1 MGKTSP
7 TLVALESPRCS
18 VLGRCGLPP
27 AAKSIRHQGA
37 QSVLSDRSSG
47 SHQLCNCQEPP
58 DVVGK
63 RKVTGDT
70 SFFKAAVAADA
81 GTCSEIGRDILKKGG
96 SAVDGTIAALLCV
109 GLMNAHSAGIGGGLF
124 LTIYDAKTGK
134 VEIINA
140 RETAPSNAS
149 RDMFGNSTDL
159 SQKGG
164 LSVAVPGEIRG
175 YQLAHQRHGR
185 LPWRELFGPSI
196 ELAEKGFPLGGR
208 WPRPSTAT
216 GKPEVFC
223 GADGS
228 VLQENET
235 IRYPQLAKTY
245 RKIAEEGADVFYK
258 GQLAEDLVADIQRA
272 GGIITTQ
279 DLQDYEAVLE
289 EPLELSVGEYTMAVP
304 NAPASGPVLSLI
316 LNILNGYNLTEA
328 SMSSLEAKTLT
339 FHRIVE
345 AYKFA
350 YAKRTLLGDPTF
362 LNITEVIQNMT
373 SVWLAAEL
381 RNKIT
386 DNTTHDMMYYEP
398 EFFLP
403 ENHGTAHVSVVA
415 EDGSA
420 VAATST
426 INLYLGSKVLSN
438 STGILLNNE
447 MDDFSSPFITNG
459 FGVPPSPNNFI
470 RPGKRPMSSMCP
482 TILFDKDHKVKMVA
496 GGSGGTKITTSIAQ
510 VILNAL
516 FFGFDL
522 KKSVEDPRLH
532 NQLSPNVTVAEPG
545 FDQKILDGLILKNHL
560 IEQLKSTGA
569 VVQAIVQYKEG
580 LRAQSDPRKFAHAA
594 GY

>member
-1 MGKTSP
+1 MG
-7 TLVALESPRCS
+7 
-18 VLGRCGLPP
+18 
-27 AAKSIRHQGA
+27 
-37 QSVLSDRSSG
+37 
-47 SHQLCNCQEPP
+47 
-58 DVVGK
+58 
-63 RKVTGDT
+63 
-70 SFFKAAVAADA
+70 
-81 GTCSEIGRDILKKGG
+81 
-96 SAVDGTIAALLCV
+96 
-109 GLMNAHSAGIGGGLF
+109 
-124 LTIYDAKTGK
+124 
-134 VEIINA
+134 
-140 RETAPSNAS
+140 
-149 RDMFGNSTDL
+149 
-159 SQKGG
+159 
-164 LSVAVPGEIRG
+164 
-175 YQLAHQRHGR
+175 
-185 LPWRELFGPSI
+185 
-196 ELAEKGFPLGGR
+196 
-208 WPRPSTAT
+208 
-216 GKPEVFC
+216 
-223 GADGS
+223 
-228 VLQENET
+228 
-235 IRYPQLAKTY
+235 
-245 RKIAEEGADVFYK
+245 
-258 GQLAEDLVADIQRA
+258 
-272 GGIITTQ
+272 
-279 DLQDYEAVLE
+279 
-289 EPLELSVGEYTMAVP
+289 EPLETPPKTRVVTGRPPCCRGRYGSRPRVCLE
-304 NAPASGPVLSLI
+304 VLSYWTPLI
-316 LNILNGYNLTEA
+316 TSRSGAHRRLNSLQACSDGAGRLNTQLRRRQQDDNVLLFMYILQNPYPNLNLTP
-328 SMSSLEAKTLT
+328 SLSPKLT
-339 FHRIVE
+339 
-345 AYKFA
+345 
-350 YAKRTLLGDPTF
+350 
-362 LNITEVIQNMT
+362 NIKLTYPFNPNKISAFSQIQWKLSVIQNMT

-386 DNTTHDMMYYEP
+386 DKHTHDMMYYEP